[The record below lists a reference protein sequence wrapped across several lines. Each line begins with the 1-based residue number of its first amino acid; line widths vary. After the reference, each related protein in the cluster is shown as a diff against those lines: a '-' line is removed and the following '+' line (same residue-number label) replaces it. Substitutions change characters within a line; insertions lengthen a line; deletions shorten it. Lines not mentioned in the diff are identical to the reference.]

1 MRIAVIIACLILAGC
16 ITEPKVE
23 TTEPW
28 EGHYYSFDEL
38 KSKIEGQQLE
48 EKQSI
53 WLLSNTTL
61 KRLLKNAGAK

>member
-1 MRIAVIIACLILAGC
+1 MRIAVIITCLILAGC
-16 ITEPKVE
+16 ITEHKVE

-38 KSKIEGQQLE
+38 KSKTEGQQLG

-61 KRLLKNAGAK
+61 KRLLKDAGAK

>member
-1 MRIAVIIACLILAGC
+1 MRTLAIAACLFLAGC
-16 ITEPKVE
+16 ITEPKIE
-23 TTEPW
+23 TTSPW

-38 KSKIEGQQLE
+38 KSKIENQQLE

-61 KRLLKNAGAK
+61 KRLLKDAGAK

>member
-1 MRIAVIIACLILAGC
+1 MKITVLAMCLLLAGC
-16 ITEPKVE
+16 MTEPKIE
-23 TTEPW
+23 TTSSW
-28 EGHYYSFDEL
+28 EGHYYSFDEI
-38 KSKIEGQQLE
+38 KSKIENQQLE

>member
-1 MRIAVIIACLILAGC
+1 MRVVAVIMCLMLVGC

>member
-1 MRIAVIIACLILAGC
+1 MRITVIIACLMLAGC

-38 KSKIEGQQLE
+38 KSKTED
-48 EKQSI
+48 
-53 WLLSNTTL
+53 
-61 KRLLKNAGAK
+61 